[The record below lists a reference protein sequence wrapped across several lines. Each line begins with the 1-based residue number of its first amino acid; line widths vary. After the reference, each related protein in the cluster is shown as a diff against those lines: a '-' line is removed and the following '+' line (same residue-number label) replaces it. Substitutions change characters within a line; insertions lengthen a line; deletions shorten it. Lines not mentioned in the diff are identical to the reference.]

1 MSEELEGFPG
11 VPVVKIPCSQYRGM
25 GLIPGWGIKIPH
37 AAGHSQKIKQN
48 KNKNYSKMSPPTCW
62 NTYYQK
68 EITRKKKKEITR
80 VGEAVEK
87 REPLYT
93 VSGNVNW
100 SRHVG
105 NSLNSSKN

>member
-1 MSEELEGFPG
+1 MFEELEGFPG

-25 GLIPGWGIKIPH
+25 GLIPGRGLKIPH
-37 AAGHSQKIKQN
+37 TAGCSQTMKQN

-68 EITRKKKKEITR
+68 EITR

-93 VSGNVNW
+93 VGENVNW
-100 SRHVG
+100 SRHLG